1 MFFFLKV
8 VGTIH
13 QNFPTLF
20 DQKIE
25 ETEATEGIRES
36 NGTGDGIN
44 NEFGILPFILMFC
57 EITNHT
63 FAEAMDYDVN
73 TVFYVTSYQVQKLKK
88 DDQERKR
95 MMKK

>member
-1 MFFFLKV
+1 
-8 VGTIH
+8 
-13 QNFPTLF
+13 
-20 DQKIE
+20 
-25 ETEATEGIRES
+25 
-36 NGTGDGIN
+36 
-44 NEFGILPFILMFC
+44 MFC